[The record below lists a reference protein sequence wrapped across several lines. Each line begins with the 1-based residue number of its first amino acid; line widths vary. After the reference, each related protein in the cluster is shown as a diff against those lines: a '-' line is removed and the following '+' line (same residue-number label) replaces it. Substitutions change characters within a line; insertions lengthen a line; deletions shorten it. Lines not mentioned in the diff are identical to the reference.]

1 MLIFPVMKV
10 SSRKLR
16 VQRLVVFDGMKH
28 ETLTRSLTVDFMIA
42 IALHQFLMP
51 RTILAS
57 EQDTLRMFGQCRSM

>member
-42 IALHQFLMP
+42 IALYKFLMP